1 MEKYLNTVKI
11 PVQADTHRFK
21 RWISITPDATEDD
34 QISYLAWEVERAI
47 CSHLK
52 IKRKF
57 EILWEDGFKAI
68 NKGLKPEDF
77 AKVVELL

>member
-57 EILWEDGFKAI
+57 EIQWEDGFKAI
-68 NKGLKPEDF
+68 NKGLHPDEF